1 MYLIFGADTY
11 GPPLHFWQGQMPF
24 PKMKAPKGFKDR
36 ENRNG
41 RR

>member
-1 MYLIFGADTY
+1 LLGACQLRTAI
-11 GPPLHFWQGQMPF
+11 HFWQGQMPF